1 MVPCIKPMH
10 RIRARSTS
18 KRSVRV
24 SGADTVAQSS
34 CILVG
39 VRGMCAAS
47 CEVNSSVGSLRMRGL
62 IARAC
67 MLGRRP
73 LARTHDMLSRSAAAA
88 TIFCTSS
95 ARSARVVTWPCTSA
109 HITRRRVRIIVGLG
123 GCRGGVF
130 VRTSTSP
137 TTVSGCPRVH
147 VRNCRRTRTQVTS
160 RTETLACCARSLDAC
175 ATVVARVKWPTIA
188 LCFFTLVSQD

>member
-1 MVPCIKPMH
+1 MVPCINPMH
-10 RIRARSTS
+10 RIRARSPS
-18 KRSVRV
+18 QRSVRV

-34 CILVG
+34 CISVG

-47 CEVNSSVGSLRMRGL
+47 CAVNYSVGSLRMRGL
-62 IARAC
+62 NARAC

-95 ARSARVVTWPCTSA
+95 AKSARVVTWPCTSA
-109 HITRRRVRIIVGLG
+109 HIARRTVRIIVGLAG
-123 GCRGGVF
+123 TCRGDVF

-137 TTVSGCPRVH
+137 TTVRWLSARARA
-147 VRNCRRTRTQVTS
+147 RNV
-160 RTETLACCARSLDAC
+160 EL
-175 ATVVARVKWPTIA
+175 K
-188 LCFFTLVSQD
+188 

>member
-1 MVPCIKPMH
+1 MVPCINPMH

-47 CEVNSSVGSLRMRGL
+47 CEVDSSVGSLRMRGL
-62 IARAC
+62 NSRAC

-73 LARTHDMLSRSAAAA
+73 LTHDMLSRSAAAA

-109 HITRRRVRIIVGLG
+109 HITRRRARIIVGVAG
-123 GCRGGVF
+123 TCRGDVF

-137 TTVSGCPRVH
+137 TTVSACTCAH
-147 VRNCRRTRTQVTS
+147 ATS
-160 RTETLACCARSLDAC
+160 NSSDLKD
-175 ATVVARVKWPTIA
+175 
-188 LCFFTLVSQD
+188 